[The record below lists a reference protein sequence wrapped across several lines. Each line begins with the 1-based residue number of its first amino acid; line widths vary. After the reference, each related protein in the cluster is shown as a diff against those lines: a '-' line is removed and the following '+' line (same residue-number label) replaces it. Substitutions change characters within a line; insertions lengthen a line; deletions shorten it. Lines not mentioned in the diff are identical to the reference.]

1 MNEYWYFFLSVLA
14 NVCQIQSYQMNNK
27 SLQNEDL
34 LEYLQHQDNDFLTK
48 IIKQNEEIIYQN
60 KKILEYLEE
69 KDSKKQ

>member
-1 MNEYWYFFLSVLA
+1 MNENWYFFLSVLA
-14 NVCQIQSYQMNNK
+14 NACQIQSYQMNNQ

-60 KKILEYLEE
+60 NEILKYLKDE
-69 KDSKKQ
+69 K

>member
-14 NVCQIQSYQMNNK
+14 NTCQIQSYQMNSK

-60 KKILEYLEE
+60 NEILKYLKDE
-69 KDSKKQ
+69 K

>member
-1 MNEYWYFFLSVLA
+1 MNENWYFFLSVLA
-14 NVCQIQSYQMNNK
+14 NACQIQSYQMNSK

-60 KKILEYLEE
+60 NEILKYLKDE
-69 KDSKKQ
+69 K